1 MVLIYDTYI
10 GCQENT
16 HCAWTHADE
25 HKVGLLGKLLGFLK
39 H

>member
-10 GCQENT
+10 GCQENV
-16 HCAWTHADE
+16 HCGWTRADE
-25 HKVGLLGKLLGFLK
+25 GKVGLLGKLKSLLK